1 MPETKYRSHLHPPA
15 PSNAQLKQQ
24 ARGRWRSAEFA
35 GWVAVIYTLGVIWLY
50 FAATTHRSNA
60 GLSSTLLFPYM
71 AAAGAYFSTCVWIL
85 TEGYFTSSRSAT
97 YNARKPVLVALGLF
111 ALSVPVMLLS
121 AVAGEPGAKAV
132 LTLNSYLFPDYRN
145 ANPSWPWDWFRL
157 PFNWIAA
164 AGNSAA
170 LATLGFIAMRC
181 KHVTVATVAG
191 ERLREIGPGLRTLH
205 RLLVLASALMD
216 SSTFSLFLLFAAS
229 EQLPRTVSGET
240 PVTYDKSYPILD
252 CDRANDSSLRCKVQ
266 SPTPDKTS
274 SNAPSMA
281 LVAGIA
287 FTGLLFI
294 LFTTASM
301 AIDERIDELTME
313 EVAKKTFVGSVK
325 SWREAEGFSE
335 ATATDKVL
343 QAVALAA
350 PAITG
355 ALTLAYGK

>member
-1 MPETKYRSHLHPPA
+1 MPDPEHRSNLDPPA
-15 PSNAQLKQQ
+15 SSIGKLKVQ
-24 ARGRWRSAEFA
+24 ARGRWLSAEFA
-35 GWVAVIYTLGVIWLY
+35 GWVAVIYTFGAIWLY
-50 FAATTHRSNA
+50 FDATTHRSNE
-60 GLSSTLLFPYM
+60 GSSSTLLFPYL

-85 TEGYFTSSRSAT
+85 TEGYFTSSRTAT
-97 YNARKPVLVALGLF
+97 DNARKPVLLALGLF
-111 ALSVPVMLLS
+111 TLGVPVMLLT
-121 AVAGEPGAKAV
+121 AVAGAPGANAV
-132 LTLNSYLFPDYRN
+132 LALNCYLFPAYCN
-145 ANPSWPWDWFRL
+145 ANPSWPWDWFKL

-181 KHVTVATVAG
+181 KQVTVAAVAG
-191 ERLREIGPGLRTLH
+191 KRLREIGPGIRTLH
-205 RLLVLASALMD
+205 RLLVLASALLVT
-216 SSTFSLFLLFAAS
+216 STFSLFLLFAAS
-229 EQLPRTVSGET
+229 EQLPSTALSET
-240 PVTYDKSYPILD
+240 AAADDQSYYVLD
-252 CDRANDSSLRCKVQ
+252 CDRANGSTLRCMVKSPALNKVR
-266 SPTPDKTS
+266 

-301 AIDERIDELTME
+301 AIDERIDELTIE
-313 EVAKKTFVGSVK
+313 ELAKETFAGSVK

-355 ALTLAYGK
+355 AITLAYSA

>member
-1 MPETKYRSHLHPPA
+1 LTQR
-15 PSNAQLKQQ
+15 

-35 GWVAVIYTLGVIWLY
+35 GWVAVIYTFVVIWLY
-50 FAATTHRSNA
+50 FAATTHRRNE
-60 GLSSTLLFPYM
+60 GLSSTLLFPYL

-85 TEGYFTSSRSAT
+85 TEGYFTSSPSAT
-97 YNARKPVLVALGLF
+97 DNARKPVLLALGLF
-111 ALSVPVMLLS
+111 ALVLPVMLLS
-121 AVAGEPGAKAV
+121 AVAGAPGADAV
-132 LTLNSYLFPDYRN
+132 LALNCYLFPDYCN
-145 ANPSWPWDWFRL
+145 AKPSWPWDWFQL

-181 KHVTVATVAG
+181 KHVTVTTVAS
-191 ERLREIGPGLRTLH
+191 ERLREVGPGLRTLH
-205 RLLVLASALMD
+205 RLLVLASALLVT
-216 SSTFSLFLLFAAS
+216 STLSLFLLFAAS
-229 EQLPRTVSGET
+229 EQLPRTVSSKT
-240 PVTYDKSYPILD
+240 PAAHDQSYLILD
-252 CDRANDSSLRCKVQ
+252 CDRANGSSLRCKAQ
-266 SPTPDKTS
+266 SPVPDKTR
-274 SNAPSMA
+274 SNASSMA

-301 AIDERIDELTME
+301 TIDERIDELTLAE
-313 EVAKKTFVGSVK
+313 FANETFVGSVK
-325 SWREAEGFSE
+325 SWREAEGLSE

-355 ALTLAYGK
+355 AITLAYGA